1 MSEKDLMDL
10 RVEDVFEILT
20 GKPAVIKE
28 DTILKDVVE
37 SIIQSST
44 SRKVYVVDD
53 SGILL
58 GVITIETLLRQVGY
72 KVGVRE
78 TGIIS
83 FFKFLTGVFKD
94 NVSEFMD
101 KPVKIYKSDKLLEAM
116 QLMVEHHLNDLPIVD
131 DEDRII
137 GELHSIEILKY
148 TKDIF
153 DKE

>member
-1 MSEKDLMDL
+1 MSEKDLLDL

-20 GKPAVIKE
+20 GEPAVIKE
-28 DTILKDVVE
+28 DVILKDVVE
-37 SIIQSST
+37 SILKSST
-44 SRKVYVVDD
+44 SRKVYVVDGSD
-53 SGILL
+53 TLI

-101 KPVKIYKSDKLLEAM
+101 KPVKVYKSDKVLEAM

-131 DEDRII
+131 DEDKII

-148 TKDIF
+148 TREIF
-153 DKE
+153 NEE